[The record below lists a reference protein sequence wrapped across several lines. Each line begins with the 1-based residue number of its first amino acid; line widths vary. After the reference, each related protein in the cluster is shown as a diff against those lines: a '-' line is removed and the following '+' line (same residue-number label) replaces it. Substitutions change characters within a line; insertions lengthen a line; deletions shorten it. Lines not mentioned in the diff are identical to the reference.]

1 MTESNPFNPRVVY
14 GLIAVGIAAFAALVL
29 LIAYGAPLRQA
40 ETVRAPMLSPSAVG
54 FKGLAELV
62 GRFHQTYTISNPNDL
77 DYEDLLVIAVDEGT
91 RPADLARV
99 REQRASRAT
108 LLILPKWVTARHH
121 RRHDWVRLIA
131 PGAGDA
137 VARRLGLDVR
147 LRIAGNPRG
156 SQAAAGAGILEG
168 MTMPVPPFP
177 QVIDGPN
184 LTPLVTLP
192 GGGTL
197 VAQIG
202 ERPLYVVADPDLLNN
217 HGLRDPEVA
226 RAALALIDGLNAT
239 DARSVN
245 FGTFTDS
252 AEAPAPQPPSLIR
265 LAVEPPF
272 LAMTLALLAAALLA
286 GLHGAARFGRPR
298 PEERAIALGKAAL
311 VENSAGLIRLARREA
326 RLGAA
331 YAEIVRQDAARAVGA
346 PPSLTGAALDAY
358 LDRLSRPD
366 EPKFTALA
374 TRIVWAGDRHELVAA
389 ARALFSWK
397 KDIIR

>member
-1 MTESNPFNPRVVY
+1 MSETNPFNPRVVY
-14 GLIAVGIAAFAALVL
+14 GLIAAGIAAFAALVL
-29 LIAYGAPLRQA
+29 LLAYGGPLRQA
-40 ETVRAPMLSPSAVG
+40 EIVRAPMMSPSAVG
-54 FKGLAELV
+54 FKGLAALV
-62 GRFHQTYTISNPNDL
+62 GQFHQTYTISNPADL
-77 DYEDLLVIAVDEGT
+77 DYEDLLVIALDEGT
-91 RPADLARV
+91 RPDDLARV
-99 REQRASRAT
+99 REQRAGRAT

-121 RRHDWVRLIA
+121 RRRNWVRLIA

-147 LRIAGNPRG
+147 LRIAGNPPRG
-156 SQAAAGAGILEG
+156 QPAAGTGILEG
-168 MTMPVPPFP
+168 MTMPAPPFP
-177 QVIDGPN
+177 QVIEGPN

-217 HGLRDPEVA
+217 HRLRDPEVA

-245 FGTFTDS
+245 FGIFASS
-252 AEAPAPQPPSLIR
+252 AEVPAPPQPSLIR

-272 LAMTLALLAAALLA
+272 LAMTLALFVAALLA

-298 PEERAIALGKAAL
+298 AEARAIALGKTAL

-331 YAEIVRQDAARAVGA
+331 YAELVRQDAARAVGA
-346 PPSLTGAALDAY
+346 PPSLGGAALDAY

-366 EPKFTALA
+366 ELPFTALA
-374 TRIVWAGDRHELVAA
+374 TRIVWARDRHELVAA